1 MNVDDVDLHHEFARI
16 NKKRADSG
24 VKPMEWM
31 EFLMCQK
38 TAQGV
43 FEAIIELNDKPKKD
57 AWR

>member
-1 MNVDDVDLHHEFARI
+1 
-16 NKKRADSG
+16 
-24 VKPMEWM
+24 MEWM